1 MLKLAAIVL
10 SLINPSPC
18 YVKTLQPHILLERWR
33 HFHDCPHFPA
43 QQNMTELWISHSAIS
58 GDIQLSYSRDFS
70 RFYYRTPT
78 LEALL
83 GQAWLYVVAI
93 PTQVRAIQFS
103 LSQEKLMFSPPP
115 TLAESFSV
123 YFASPAALFGQS
135 VSKKK
140 RNLHTALPVLFLDAK
155 ILATSVLPF
164 QVFEGF
170 VRS

>member
-1 MLKLAAIVL
+1 MLTLENGIYFC
-10 SLINPSPC
+10 NPFPRLPI
-18 YVKTLQPHILLERWR
+18 KTLQAPILLERWR

-83 GQAWLYVVAI
+83 GLAWLYVVAI

-135 VSKKK
+135 VTKKK
-140 RNLHTALPVLFLDAK
+140 RKPMISAKHFLFLIDAQNQGFILFK
-155 ILATSVLPF
+155 I
-164 QVFEGF
+164 
-170 VRS
+170 